1 MSQHTEQHIE
11 SRAEQWA
18 RLLAP
23 YRWTRQDKYLA
34 DLDPVRNPF
43 VQDYDRIIFSSS
55 FRRLAKKTQVHP
67 LVRNDHIHNRLTHSL
82 EVSCVGRSLALL
94 AGQGLAER
102 GHLPQGYSPEHLG
115 QIIQAAC
122 LAHDIGNPP
131 FGHAGEEAIRDW
143 FKDTGHTENYLK
155 DLRPAER
162 ADFEAFDGNAQGFRV
177 INTLEN
183 NKDAGGFRLT
193 FPVLASLVKYPCSAH
208 EALGRSSGKFNY
220 YTAEQKIFTE
230 VFSVLGLMHDGRARR
245 HPLSYLLEAA
255 DDICYRIIDM
265 EDARELRIITYQDI
279 KDVMTPLLSEK
290 DLDCERLAS
299 MDSDRRRSGMLRTRA
314 MAHIIP
320 SVAKTFLDNY
330 EDIMNGKLQGDL
342 LKHARKDV
350 ADFMAGAREVFNNK
364 IMHNPQK
371 IALEIGTYTLYKR
384 LLDVFIPACFN
395 FSKNNL
401 MSYQEKRALTLMGSN
416 APATGECLYTAYLRV
431 LDFVAGMTDDYATFI
446 SQQFSG
452 TAAS

>member
-1 MSQHTEQHIE
+1 MSKHTEQ
-11 SRAEQWA
+11 WG

-23 YRWTRQDKYLA
+23 YRRTRQGK
-34 DLDPVRNPF
+34 DLVTLDLVRNPF

-102 GHLPQGYSPEHLG
+102 GQLPQGYSPEHLG

-143 FKDTGHTENYLK
+143 FKDTGHTEHYFK
-155 DLRPAER
+155 ELRPAER

-177 INTLEN
+177 VNTLEN
-183 NKDAGGFRLT
+183 NKDSGGFRLT

-220 YTAEQKIFTE
+220 YTAEQEIFADI
-230 VFSVLGLMHDGRARR
+230 FSTLGLMHDGRARR

-279 KDVMTPLLSEK
+279 KDAMAPLLS
-290 DLDCERLAS
+290 DSDMDGGRLAD
-299 MDSDRRRSGMLRTRA
+299 MDSDRRRSGMLRTKA
-314 MAHIIP
+314 MGRIIP
-320 SVAKTFLDNY
+320 SVVQTFLDNY
-330 EDIMNGKLQGDL
+330 EDIMNGTLQGDL
-342 LKHARKDV
+342 LKHARQDV
-350 ADFMAGAREVFNNK
+350 ADFMAAAKTVFNCK
-364 IMHNPQK
+364 IMNNPQK
-371 IALEIGTYTLYKR
+371 TALEIGTYTLYKR

-395 FSKNNL
+395 FSKKNA
-401 MSYQEKRALTLMGSN
+401 MSYQETRALTLMGTN
-416 APATGECLYTAYLRV
+416 APAGGECLYTAYLRV
-431 LDFVAGMTDDYATFI
+431 LDFVSGMTDDYATFI

>member
-1 MSQHTEQHIE
+1 MSKHTEQ
-11 SRAEQWA
+11 WG

-23 YRWTRQDKYLA
+23 YRRTRQGK
-34 DLDPVRNPF
+34 DLVTLDLVRNPF

-102 GHLPQGYSPEHLG
+102 GQLPQGYSPEHLG

-143 FKDTGHTENYLK
+143 FKDTGHTEHYFK
-155 DLRPAER
+155 ELRPAER

-177 INTLEN
+177 VNTLEN
-183 NKDAGGFRLT
+183 NKDSGGFRLT

-220 YTAEQKIFTE
+220 YTAEQEIFADI
-230 VFSVLGLMHDGRARR
+230 FSTLGLMHDGRARR

-279 KDVMTPLLSEK
+279 KDVMAPLLS
-290 DLDCERLAS
+290 DSDMDGGRLAD
-299 MDSDRRRSGMLRTRA
+299 MDSDRRRSGMLRTKA
-314 MAHIIP
+314 MGRIIP
-320 SVAKTFLDNY
+320 SVVQTFLDNY
-330 EDIMNGKLQGDL
+330 EDIMNGTLQGDL
-342 LKHARKDV
+342 LKHARQDV
-350 ADFMAGAREVFNNK
+350 ADFMAAAKTVFNCK
-364 IMHNPQK
+364 IMNNPQK
-371 IALEIGTYTLYKR
+371 TALEIGTYTLYKR

-395 FSKNNL
+395 FSKKNA
-401 MSYQEKRALTLMGSN
+401 MSYQETRALTLMGTN
-416 APATGECLYTAYLRV
+416 APAEGECLYTAYLRV
-431 LDFVAGMTDDYATFI
+431 LDFVSGMTDDYATFI

>member
-1 MSQHTEQHIE
+1 MGSHK
-11 SRAEQWA
+11 EQWS

-23 YRWTRQDKYLA
+23 YRKTRKDKQPA
-34 DLDPVRNPF
+34 PLDVVRNPF

-82 EVSCVGRSLALL
+82 EVSCVGRSLGLQVGQALTDM
-94 AGQGLAER
+94 
-102 GHLPQGYSPEHLG
+102 GHLPDGVRPDHLG
-115 QIIQAAC
+115 QILQAAC

-131 FGHAGEEAIRDW
+131 FGHAGEEALRDW
-143 FKDTGHTENYLK
+143 FKDTSHTEHYFK
-155 DLRPAER
+155 DLLPVER

-183 NKDAGGFRLT
+183 NKDAGGLRLT

-208 EALGRSSGKFNY
+208 EALGQGSGKFNFY
-220 YTAEQKIFTE
+220 RAEQEVFADIFTT
-230 VFSVLGLMHDGRARR
+230 LGLMRDGLACR

-279 KDVMTPLLSEK
+279 KDAMTPLLGEE
-290 DLDCERLAS
+290 DMDAGRLDA

-314 MAHIIP
+314 MMHIIP
-320 SVAKTFLDNY
+320 SVVQTFFDTY
-330 EDIMNGKLQGDL
+330 EDMMKGTLKGDL
-342 LKHARKDV
+342 LKHAKPEV
-350 ADFMAGAREVFNNK
+350 ADFMAAAKGVFNSK
-364 IMHNPQK
+364 IMNNPQK
-371 IALEIGTYTLYKR
+371 TALEIGTYTLYKR
-384 LLDVFIPACFN
+384 LMDVFIPACFN
-395 FSKNNL
+395 YSKKNS
-401 MSYQEKRALTLMGSN
+401 MSYQETRALTLMGSN
-416 APATGECLYTAYLRV
+416 APAEGACLYTAYLRV
-431 LDFVAGMTDDYATFI
+431 VDFVSGMTDDYATFI

-452 TAAS
+452 TAAQ

>member
-1 MSQHTEQHIE
+1 MSDHK
-11 SRAEQWA
+11 EQWGL
-18 RLLAP
+18 LLAP
-23 YRWTRQDKYLA
+23 YRMTRQGKKPA
-34 DLDPVRNPF
+34 DLDVVRNPF

-82 EVSCVGRSLALL
+82 EVSSVGRSLGLQVGQTL
-94 AGQGLAER
+94 ADR
-102 GHLPQGYSPEHLG
+102 GHLPDGFSPEHLG

-143 FKDTGHTENYLK
+143 FKDTGHTEHYFK
-155 DLRPAER
+155 ELRPAER

-177 INTLEN
+177 VNTLEN

-193 FPVLASLVKYPCSAH
+193 FPVLASLVKYPRSAH
-208 EALGRSSGKFNY
+208 EALGQASGKFNF
-220 YTAEQKIFTE
+220 YTAEQGIFTE
-230 VFSVLGLMHDGRARR
+230 IFTTLGLMRDGRARR

-265 EDARELRIITYQDI
+265 EDARELRIIGYQDI
-279 KDVMTPLLSEK
+279 KNVVEPLLGDK
-290 DLDCERLAS
+290 DMDTARLGA

-314 MAHIIP
+314 MACIIP
-320 SVAKTFLDNY
+320 SVVQTFMECY
-330 EDIMNGKLQGDL
+330 EDMMAGTLEGDL
-342 LKHARKDV
+342 LKHAQPDV
-350 ADFMAGAREVFNNK
+350 AKFMSAAKEVFNSK
-364 IMHNPQK
+364 IMNNPQK
-371 IALEIGTYTLYKR
+371 TALEIGTYTLYKR
-384 LLDVFIPACFN
+384 LLDIFIPACFN
-395 FSKNNL
+395 FSKKNS

-416 APATGECLYTAYLRV
+416 APSEGECLYTAYLRV
-431 LDFVAGMTDDYATFI
+431 LDFVSGMTDDYATFI

-452 TAAS
+452 TAAQ

>member
-1 MSQHTEQHIE
+1 MGSHK
-11 SRAEQWA
+11 EQWS

-23 YRWTRQDKYLA
+23 YRKTRENKHLA
-34 DLDPVRNPF
+34 SLDVARNPF

-82 EVSCVGRSLALL
+82 EVSCVGRSLGLQVGQAL
-94 AGQGLAER
+94 ADM
-102 GHLPQGYSPEHLG
+102 GHLPDGISPDHLG

-143 FKDTGHTENYLK
+143 FKDTGHTEHYFKEL
-155 DLRPAER
+155 LPAER
-162 ADFEAFDGNAQGFRV
+162 ADFVAFDGNAQGFRV

-183 NKDAGGFRLT
+183 NKDTGGFRLT
-193 FPVLASLVKYPCSAH
+193 FPVLACLVKYPRSAH
-208 EALGRSSGKFNY
+208 EALGLASGKFNF
-220 YTAEQKIFTE
+220 YTAEQEIFKDIFTT
-230 VFSVLGLMHDGRARR
+230 LGLVRDDRAYR

-265 EDARELRIITYQDI
+265 EDARELRIITYQDTT
-279 KDVMTPLLSEK
+279 DATATLLTH
-290 DLDCERLAS
+290 DDMDTGRLNA

-314 MAHIIP
+314 MMCIIP
-320 SVAKTFLDNY
+320 SVVQTFLDNY
-330 EDIMNGKLQGDL
+330 EDIMNGTLKGDL
-342 LKHARKDV
+342 LKHAKEDV
-350 ADFMAGAREVFNNK
+350 AEFMAAAKSVFYSK
-364 IMHNPQK
+364 IMNNPQK
-371 IALEIGTYTLYKR
+371 TAMEIGTYTLYKR

-395 FSKNNL
+395 FSKKNP
-401 MSYQEKRALTLMGSN
+401 MTYQETRALTLMGSN
-416 APATGECLYTAYLRV
+416 APAEGECLYTAYLRV
-431 LDFVAGMTDDYATFI
+431 VDFVSGMTDDYATYI

-452 TAAS
+452 TAAQ

>member
-1 MSQHTEQHIE
+1 MSNHT
-11 SRAEQWA
+11 EQWA

-23 YRWTRQDKYLA
+23 YRRTRQGKSLA
-34 DLDPVRNPF
+34 TLDVVRNPF

-102 GHLPQGYSPEHLG
+102 GHLPPGCSPEHLG

-143 FKDTGHTENYLK
+143 FKDSGHTEHYFK
-155 DLRPAER
+155 ELRHAEK

-177 INTLEN
+177 VNTLEN
-183 NKDAGGFRLT
+183 NKDSGGLRLT

-208 EALGRSSGKFNY
+208 EALGRASAKFNY
-220 YTAEQKIFTE
+220 YTAEKE
-230 VFSVLGLMHDGRARR
+230 VFEDIFSTLGLMHDGRARR

-279 KDVMTPLLSEK
+279 KNVMAPLLSES
-290 DLDCERLAS
+290 DMDEGRLAD
-299 MDSDRRRSGMLRTRA
+299 MDSDRRRSGMLRTKA
-314 MAHIIP
+314 MSRIIP
-320 SVAKTFLDNY
+320 SVVQTFLDNY
-330 EDIMNGKLQGDL
+330 DDIMLGTLQGDL
-342 LKHARKDV
+342 LRHARQDV
-350 ADFMAGAREVFNNK
+350 ADFMLAAKTVFNCK
-364 IMHNPQK
+364 IMNNPQK
-371 IALEIGTYTLYKR
+371 TALEIGTYTLYKR

-395 FSKNNL
+395 FSKNNA
-401 MSYQEKRALTLMGSN
+401 MSYQETRALTLMGTN
-416 APATGECLYTAYLRV
+416 APSEGECLYTAYLRV
-431 LDFVAGMTDDYATFI
+431 LDFVSGMTDDYATFI

>member
-1 MSQHTEQHIE
+1 MSSHK
-11 SRAEQWA
+11 EQWS

-23 YRWTRQDKYLA
+23 YRKTRQDKSLA
-34 DLDPVRNPF
+34 PLDVVRNPF

-82 EVSCVGRSLALL
+82 EVSCVGRSLGLQVGQAL
-94 AGQGLAER
+94 ADK
-102 GHLPQGYSPEHLG
+102 GHLPEGFTPDHLG

-143 FKDTGHTENYLK
+143 FKDTGHTEHYFK
-155 DLRPAER
+155 ELRPAER
-162 ADFEAFDGNAQGFRV
+162 ADFVAFDGNAQGFRV

-193 FPVLASLVKYPCSAH
+193 FPVLASLVKYPRSAH
-208 EALGRSSGKFNY
+208 EALGQASGKFNF
-220 YTAEQKIFTE
+220 YTAEQPVFTDIFTT
-230 VFSVLGLMHDGRARR
+230 LGLMRDGRARR

-279 KDVMTPLLSEK
+279 KNAVAPLLGH
-290 DLDCERLAS
+290 DDMDAGRLNA

-314 MAHIIP
+314 MSCIIP
-320 SVAKTFLDNY
+320 SVVQTFLDNY
-330 EDIMNGKLQGDL
+330 EDIMSGTLQGDL
-342 LKHARKDV
+342 LKHAEKDV
-350 ADFMAGAREVFNNK
+350 ADFMAAAKEVFTSK
-364 IMHNPQK
+364 IMNNPQK
-371 IALEIGTYTLYKR
+371 TALEIGTYTLYKR
-384 LLDVFIPACFN
+384 LLDIFIPACFN
-395 FSKNNL
+395 FSKKNP
-401 MSYQEKRALTLMGSN
+401 MSYQETRALTLMGSN
-416 APATGECLYTAYLRV
+416 APAEGECLYTAYLRV
-431 LDFVAGMTDDYATFI
+431 LDFVSGMTDDYATFI

-452 TAAS
+452 TAAQ